1 METSYK
7 PIIVPTREDNQ
18 LLVIMH
24 LTQLLDYVTGFGG
37 FIAPLVLWL
46 SNKDRVMGMD
56 EHGKSIINFQISL
69 FIYCIISIPLIFLF
83 GLGVIF
89 LIGIA
94 ILGFVMPII
103 NAIKASN
110 GESPYYP
117 FSLPIF

>member
-1 METSYK
+1 METSYT
-7 PIIVPTREDNQ
+7 PVVIPTRTDNQ
-18 LLVIMH
+18 LLVITH
-24 LTQLLDYVTGFGG
+24 LSQLLDYITGFGG
-37 FIAPLVLWL
+37 FIVPLVLWL
-46 SNKDRVMGMD
+46 SNKDRVMNMD

-83 GLGVIF
+83 GLGIIT